1 MGMPE
6 KRDPMKEKKDRE
18 FKFEPAMERLEKIVR
33 ELEGGKLTLEESI
46 ARFEEGVKLARE
58 LRDYLDSARQRV
70 EALVGEDCD
79 GRPLLEPF
87 EESADEE
94 EDEG

>member
-1 MGMPE
+1 MS
-6 KRDPMKEKKDRE
+6 KDKKDRE
-18 FKFEPAMERLEKIVR
+18 LKFEPAMERLEKIVR
-33 ELEGGKLTLEESI
+33 ELEGGKLTLEDSI

-70 EALVGEDCD
+70 EALVGEDAD

-87 EESADEE
+87 EEEADEE
-94 EDEG
+94 EEG